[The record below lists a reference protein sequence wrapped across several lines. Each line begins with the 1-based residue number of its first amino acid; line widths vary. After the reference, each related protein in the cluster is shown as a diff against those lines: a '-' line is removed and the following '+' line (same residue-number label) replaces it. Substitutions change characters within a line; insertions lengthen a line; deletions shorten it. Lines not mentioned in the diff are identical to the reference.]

1 MVLVDTSV
9 WVAHFRESNSE
20 LASLLNSGQVFCH
33 PLIVG
38 ELACCGNL
46 KQRSEILSLLRAL
59 PSVVVAEHNE
69 VIDLIENQ
77 RLMGKGLGFIDM
89 HLIAS
94 ALMSR
99 VNLWTLDRKMNQF
112 TSLLGLAH

>member
-9 WVAHFRESNSE
+9 WVAHFRERNTG
-20 LASLLNSGQVFCH
+20 LASLLNNGQVLCH
-33 PLIVG
+33 PFVIG
-38 ELACCGNL
+38 ELACGNL
-46 KQRSEILSLLRAL
+46 KQRSEILSLLCAL

-69 VIDLIENQ
+69 VMDFIENQ
-77 RLMGKGLGFIDM
+77 SLMGQGLGFIDI

-99 VNLWTLDRKMNQF
+99 VNLWTFDRKMNQF
-112 TSLLGLAH
+112 AALLWLAH